1 MCCVSVLDNPYKRR
15 LAPIRRCF
23 SNLSDRRSGAE
34 VAQQGAELC
43 HSWPQ
48 ISHIVVDLQPLHGT
62 IPAMIPRH
70 ATAQLRDA
78 LADTPVVYLQGARQT
93 GKSTLVKSL
102 AEQSFASYSTLDTAT
117 VLAAATD
124 DPDGFVRGL
133 ARPTVIDEVQRAPAL
148 AVAIKA
154 AVDADRRAGQFLLT
168 GSASALALPRLAESL
183 AGRMESHT
191 LWPLSQGEINGTHET
206 FIDRLFAPELVTPRG
221 TENTEDAVID
231 RICTGGYP
239 EARTRRAGRRRG
251 AWFDAYIDAIL
262 QRDVRELAN
271 IDRLLDVPRL
281 LGLLASRTG
290 QLINHADLARTIGL
304 PQSTL
309 KRYMALLETT
319 FLVQRLPAW
328 FTSIGKRLA
337 KAPKLM
343 LVDTALLIHLLEV
356 DAARLRRDR
365 TLLGHVLENF
375 VAMEVTKQ
383 LGWCQRRCQLFHF
396 RTSGGA
402 EVDLVIENR
411 AGQLVGVEVKCTATL
426 RTRDFVGL
434 KALAEIAGDR
444 FVRGVV
450 MYLGSEVVPFGKAL
464 HGVPIAQV
472 WT

>member
-1 MCCVSVLDNPYKRR
+1 
-15 LAPIRRCF
+15 
-23 SNLSDRRSGAE
+23 
-34 VAQQGAELC
+34 
-43 HSWPQ
+43 
-48 ISHIVVDLQPLHGT
+48 
-62 IPAMIPRH
+62 MIPRH
-70 ATAQLRDA
+70 ATTQLRDA

-93 GKSTLVKSL
+93 GKSTLVKSI
-102 AEQSFASYSTLDTAT
+102 AERGFASYSTLDTAA

-124 DPDGFVRGL
+124 DPDGFVAGL
-133 ARPTVIDEVQRAPAL
+133 PRPAVIDEVQRAPAL
-148 AVAIKA
+148 AIAIKA

-168 GSASALALPRLAESL
+168 GSAGVMSLPRLAESL
-183 AGRMESHT
+183 AGRMELHT
-191 LWPLSQGEINGTHET
+191 LWPFSQGEIDGTREA
-206 FIDRLFAPELVTPRG
+206 FIDRLFDAELVVPRA
-221 TENTEDAVID
+221 ENPEHEVID

-239 EARTRRAGRRRG
+239 EARARRAGRRRA

-271 IDRLLDVPRL
+271 IDRLLDMPRL

-290 QLINHADLARTIGL
+290 QLINHADLSRTVGL

-343 LVDTALLIHLLEV
+343 LVDTGLLTHLLEV

-375 VAMEVTKQ
+375 VAIEMTKQ
-383 LGWCQRRCQLFHF
+383 LGWCERRCRLFHF
-396 RTSGGA
+396 RTEGGA
-402 EVDLVIENR
+402 EVDLVIEDR
-411 AGQLVGVEVKCTATL
+411 AGRLVGVEVKCAATL
-426 RTRDFVGL
+426 RSRDFAGL
-434 KALAEIAGDR
+434 KALAQIAGDR

-450 MYLGSEVVPFGKAL
+450 VYLGAEVVPFGEAL
-464 HGVPIAQV
+464 HGLPVAQV